1 MVNSFFGEGGGDVGF
16 VSAVKAADSTDS
28 EAVARKMRE
37 LRVNDAYNEEV
48 EIRQDGR
55 VLHGSIW

>member
-28 EAVARKMRE
+28 EAVVRKNAR
-37 LRVNDAYNEEV
+37 AS
-48 EIRQDGR
+48 RQ
-55 VLHGSIW
+55 